1 MGIGDRRI
9 SNSGDKVEVSRMKHT
24 RQELKEWQ
32 ALPLGVKIL
41 MTQERIRNWVREYG
55 EEGCYVAFSGGI
67 DSTVLLDIVR
77 NKMGYKRIPAVFS
90 DTGLEYP
97 EIREFVKTFEN
108 VEWVKP
114 KLTFKQVI
122 EKYGYPVIGKEIS
135 NDVDYAKKYLEAIKN
150 IDRQTGRQ
158 ADRQIIGSPNIVDLM
173 GVPRRGEAKESAEY
187 EEIKKGVILNYK
199 YGKPIRVLQLE
210 GKMPHKKNGVLTGE
224 YSKRYDQSKWAFLL
238 EAPFPISARCC
249 SVMKKGPMKS
259 YSKRTGRYPMT
270 GQMADE
276 SALRLSQW
284 LRFGCNMYDAKIPTS
299 NPLAF
304 WTRQDVLHYIK
315 ENNLPIC
322 SVYGEIVADESDQ
335 LFGQMSLADYGL
347 MDDERK
353 LKTTGCQRTGCMF
366 CGYGCHLEKPG
377 EGRFE
382 MMKKTHSKQ
391 YDYIMR
397 SKEEGGLDYKN
408 IIDWINEHGNLNI
421 RY

>member
-1 MGIGDRRI
+1 M
-9 SNSGDKVEVSRMKHT
+9 SE
-24 RQELKEWQ
+24 
-32 ALPLGVKIL
+32 
-41 MTQERIRNWVREYG
+41 ERIRMWVREYG

-97 EIREFVKTFEN
+97 EIREFVKSFEN

-122 EKYGYPVIGKEIS
+122 EKYGYPFISKEIS
-135 NDVDYAKKYLEAIKN
+135 EAVDYARKYQKKVN
-150 IDRQTGRQ
+150 SIDRQTDRSITGSWAI
-158 ADRQIIGSPNIVDLM
+158 ADFLGIE
-173 GVPRRGEAKESAEY
+173 RRKQGNKSEY
-187 EEIKKGVILNYK
+187 EKLKSGVIPDYK
-199 YGKPIRVLQLE
+199 YGKPTKVLQLE
-210 GKMPHKKNGVLTGE
+210 GKMPHTEKGILTEE
-224 YSKRYDQSKWAFLL
+224 YSKRYNKSKWAFLL
-238 EAPFPISARCC
+238 ESSFPISARCC
-249 SVMKKGPMKS
+249 SVMKKGPMKA
-259 YSKRTGRYPMT
+259 YSRKTGRYPMT

-284 LRFGCNMYDAKIPTS
+284 IKFGCNMYDAKIPTS

-322 SVYGEIVADESDQ
+322 SVYGDIVADESDQ

-382 MMKKTHSKQ
+382 MMKKTHPKQ

-397 SKEEGGLDYKN
+397 PKEEGGLDYKN
-408 IIDWINEHGNLNI
+408 VIDWINEHGNLNI